1 MAFSFTHWAHSLLPL
16 LVLLPGVVAVAQAAE
31 TAHYRPP
38 AVPLVVH
45 DPYFSVWSMSDHLTD
60 DWTRHWTGAIN
71 AMCGLIRIDGK
82 VYRWAGPQ
90 PNLPQTPQDVGLVLP
105 DGAHLPTEI
114 PPMEQEGLTITP
126 TQTTYRFF
134 ADGVVLDVE
143 FLNPLLPDDPDVLAR
158 PLTYLTL
165 RVHSTD
171 HRSHEVGLY
180 YDCSAEWAV
189 NTPDQLVVGQVE
201 SLNGLSVGRFGT
213 EAQPIL
219 GAAGDNR
226 RIDWG
231 YFYLAAASKGQV
243 HLLSD
248 QVARG
253 AFAAGGSL
261 SDQPT
266 ITQWPRA
273 ANDHW
278 PVLAVTFPT
287 FHAAEAPVTHQ
298 LLLAYDERY
307 SIELM
312 GQRLRPYWRR
322 NGATIAQLL
331 QAATA
336 DFADLQRR
344 CHRFDEQFMQ
354 DMRHVGGEPYE
365 RLMTLAYPQCLAA
378 HGYAADP
385 HGQLLLFPKENFS
398 NGCISTVDVIYPSA
412 PLFLLLNTDLL
423 KALLTPVMDYAAS
436 PRWKFP
442 FAPHDLGTYP
452 LANGQVYGGGE
463 KSEVDQMPVEESG
476 NLLILMAAEASID
489 GNTHFA
495 ERYWPELEKW
505 ANYLK
510 QNGLD
515 PANQLCTDDFAG
527 HLAHNCNLS
536 IKAIVALGCFAK
548 LCQLTGRIEQ
558 AQEYAQLAHSMAHQW
573 MQMSDDGDH
582 YRLAFDKPGTWSQK
596 YNLVWDKILHLN
608 LFPESVARKE
618 VAFYLTKMNPY
629 GLPLDNRATYT
640 KLDWEVWTATLAERR
655 SDFDVFMQ
663 HIEAFMNATPNR
675 VPLTDWYDTITA
687 KQVGF
692 QARSVVGGI
701 AIKLLGDPAIWHKWA
716 QRARSA
722 AAMQSAPPAE
732 TK

>member
-1 MAFSFTHWAHSLLPL
+1 MTFFTHFAHSLLPL
-16 LVLLPGVVAVAQAAE
+16 LFLLPSAAVAAQVVE

-60 DWTRHWTGAIN
+60 DWTRHWTGAVN

-90 PNLPQTPQDVGLVLP
+90 PNLPQTPQEVGLVLP
-105 DGAHLPTEI
+105 SGAHLPTEI
-114 PPMEQEGLTITP
+114 PPMEQKGLTITP
-126 TQTTYRFF
+126 THTTYRFL
-134 ADGVVLDVE
+134 ANGVELEVE
-143 FLNPLLPDDPDVLAR
+143 FFNPLLPNEPDVLAR

-165 RVHSTD
+165 RVRSTD
-171 HRSHEVGLY
+171 HRQHEVSLY

-201 SLNGLSVGRFGT
+201 SLKGLSVGRFGT

-253 AFAAGGSL
+253 AFAAGGLL
-261 SDQPT
+261 SEQPP

-287 FHAAEAPVTHQ
+287 FPVADSPVTHQ

-322 NGATIAQLL
+322 NGATISQLL
-331 QAATA
+331 PTALADYAA
-336 DFADLQRR
+336 LEKR
-344 CHRFDEQFMQ
+344 CRLFDQQFME
-354 DMRHVGGEPYE
+354 DMRHVGGQPYE

-378 HGYAADP
+378 HGYAAGP
-385 HGQLLLFPKENFS
+385 EGQLLLFPKENFS

-412 PLFLLLNTDLL
+412 PLFLLLNTNLL

-489 GNTHFA
+489 GNAHFA

-505 ANYLK
+505 ANYLR

-548 LCQLTGRIEQ
+548 LCQMTGRTEQ
-558 AQEYAQLAHSMAHQW
+558 AQEYAQLAHSMAQQW
-573 MQMSDDGDH
+573 MKMADDGDH

-640 KLDWEVWTATLAERR
+640 KLDWEVWTATLAESRA
-655 SDFDVFMQ
+655 DFDVFMR
-663 HIEAFMNATPNR
+663 HIEAFMNNTPNR

-687 KQVGF
+687 KQMGF

-701 AIKLLGDPAIWHKWA
+701 AIKLLADPTLWHKWA
-716 QRARSA
+716 QRA
-722 AAMQSAPPAE
+722 QEAE
-732 TK
+732 AQTSPSVGER